1 MVEKKRVSR
10 LDARIQARWLKRDG
24 NMNQHIRLELDRL
37 ARQIR
42 KLPTTMGQFY
52 GEVTCVRRS
61 DVLELVRD
69 AKH

>member
-1 MVEKKRVSR
+1 M
-10 LDARIQARWLKRDG
+10 LFI
-24 NMNQHIRLELDRL
+24 NQHIRLELDRL

-52 GEVTCVRRS
+52 GEATCVRRS